1 MLKKSFLFLFMV
13 CMVITPLVNAESISN
28 HQNFSSPGTAN
39 VSSDTYYFITIDPIG
54 NHSVSDV
61 FFINGTTNLPVGD
74 TLLGKGSFYDF
85 VPGRRWGSDIS
96 VPVSVLPGITGVPS
110 YSPKLQK
117 EINDEIAEKISTKEV
132 IANEIIGREKLLS
145 EDLLKTNDDNATKI
159 TTNRIVVKTKDN
171 TKISNKDS
179 DILVE

>member
-1 MLKKSFLFLFMV
+1 MIIIKPISLAYGLKPIGYPVHILFLISLLISPV
-13 CMVITPLVNAESISN
+13 LATDNSIL
-28 HQNFSSPGTAN
+28 HKF
-39 VSSDTYYFITIDPIG
+39 
-54 NHSVSDV
+54 
-61 FFINGTTNLPVGD
+61 
-74 TLLGKGSFYDF
+74 
-85 VPGRRWGSDIS
+85 
-96 VPVSVLPGITGVPS
+96 PS

-117 EINDEIAEKISTKEV
+117 EINDEIAEKIATKEI
-132 IANEIIGREKLLS
+132 IANEIAEREKLLS

>member
-1 MLKKSFLFLFMV
+1 MSKIRFYYAIIV
-13 CMVITPLVNAESISN
+13 VSIVLLLIPVTAAN
-28 HQNFSSPGTAN
+28 QNFSSTGTAN
-39 VSSDTYYFITIDPIG
+39 ASSNTYYFITIDPIG

-110 YSPKLQK
+110 YSPKLKK
-117 EINDEIAEKISTKEV
+117 EINDEIA
-132 IANEIIGREKLLS
+132 
-145 EDLLKTNDDNATKI
+145 
-159 TTNRIVVKTKDN
+159 
-171 TKISNKDS
+171 
-179 DILVE
+179 

>member
-1 MLKKSFLFLFMV
+1 MYSGCFAIIVVSIVLMIIPV
-13 CMVITPLVNAESISN
+13 TAVNQEI
-28 HQNFSSPGTAN
+28 FPPGTAN
-39 VSSDTYYFITIDPIG
+39 ASSNTYYFITIDPIG

-74 TLLGKGSFYDF
+74 TLLVEGSSYDV